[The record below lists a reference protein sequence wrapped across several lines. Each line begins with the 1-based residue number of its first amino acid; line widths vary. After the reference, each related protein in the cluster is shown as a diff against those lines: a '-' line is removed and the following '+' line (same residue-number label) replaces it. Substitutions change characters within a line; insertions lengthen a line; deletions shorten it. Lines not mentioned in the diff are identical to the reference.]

1 MPDEQSQSRRFD
13 DMRKQID
20 GIASKQDSTS
30 RNVYKI
36 LALLEGD
43 DFADGMVSAVKDH
56 EIRISKLE
64 KIKDKTTWVIMGM
77 SIPTGY
83 GIVEIAKKFWPQ
95 IIGGLAILLLFTSC
109 ITQKKREDI
118 FHRHARENPIDVLVY
133 CEEPDTVFRTGKVIE
148 KPGEVVYLQPDSIPC
163 PDGSFVQPDTVRLEC
178 PPTLER
184 TPDTITVTDNNE
196 INRLRLLNQQHEVDK
211 LIAED
216 RLAVSEQRSK
226 NRLYWLIGGWALFAA
241 SIALRFIWKL

>member
-20 GIASKQDSTS
+20 GIATKQDSTS

-43 DFADGMVSAVKDH
+43 DFAEGMVSAVKDH
-56 EIRISKLE
+56 ELRIAKLE

-95 IIGGLAILLLFTSC
+95 IIGGLVILLLFTSC

-118 FHRHARENPIDVLVY
+118 FHRHARENPADVLEY
-133 CEEPDTVFRTGKVIE
+133 CEPPGLVYKPGRVDTIPGDTVYI
-148 KPGEVVYLQPDSIPC
+148 QPDSVDC
-163 PDGSFVQPDTVRLEC
+163 PDGTVIRPEPVAVPCPPSTRQVDTVTVRDMNEERRLA
-178 PPTLER
+178 LLLADKER
-184 TPDTITVTDNNE
+184 HNAV
-196 INRLRLLNQQHEVDK
+196 L
-211 LIAED
+211 ED
-216 RLAVSEQRSK
+216 RFFYKAKQAR
-226 NRLYWLIGGWALFAA
+226 NRLYWIIGI
-241 SIALRFIWKL
+241 SIVLGISVISRFKL